1 MENFKFYVLQG
12 NQAKW
17 TDNPKFELRKIIT
30 MEVKKGKLKI
40 DKDLSLD
47 FIESEKLENFM
58 YNLKFSNATFKGFLD
73 KEEMESYIKQRVENK
88 QMEDLRRKSND

>member
-1 MENFKFYVLQG
+1 MENFKFYVLWG
-12 NQAKW
+12 NQASW
-17 TDNPKFELRKIIT
+17 TDNPMFELRKIIT

-58 YNLKFSNATFKGFLD
+58 YNLKFSNATFKGFID
-73 KEEMESYIKQRVENK
+73 KEEMESYIKQRVETK
-88 QMEDLRRKSND
+88 QMQDLRR